1 MKKVLF
7 ILVVLLA
14 AVACKKQEQTAE
26 ESMSSISQATIDQ
39 AVEKIV
45 AKPETTDIDLV
56 ERGVKSV
63 ASLWMAE
70 DGTEEEFVEFCVN
83 NYIAD
88 SAARHTL
95 FNKLDRHIECLRGH
109 GDMVYV
115 DFMFPLH
122 VVGDTLM
129 DIDNMFAAYDPLAH
143 FTDDM
148 FESKIAFV
156 ALLNFPIYTLEE
168 KNELGGNWSREQ
180 WAYARMADWFVSRI
194 PASLTMAFTKA
205 NSEAGTYIESY
216 DIKMGCLRTKDG
228 QKIFPDG
235 MSLISHWNL
244 RDELKAQYADTSA
257 VAREKQEMIYQVML
271 RIIDQSI
278 PQCVINNEN
287 YIWYPYSNE
296 VQDLKGKKVDA
307 ERENDVRYQHLL
319 NQFYACKALDK
330 YSPAYPTAIDRA
342 FAHDM
347 EVSDKEIEEMFTTYL
362 QSEEAK
368 RVVALVRERLGRDL
382 RPYDIWYD
390 GFKVRSTINVEE
402 LSNKTRALYPNPAA
416 FKADMANILVKLGFP
431 REKAEFIQSKV
442 EVDAS
447 RSAGHAWTSQAKF
460 EPSRLRTR
468 IAPTGFD
475 YLGYNIACHEFGHN
489 VEQTISIQDVDYY
502 TMARVPSTA
511 FTEALAFVFQKRD
524 LQLLGI
530 NAKDE
535 MIDAMN
541 TIDIFWNGYEMM
553 GVSLVDLYT
562 WRWLYENPEATA
574 AQLREQVMAIAVDV
588 WNKYYAPY
596 FGVKDSPILAVYSHM
611 ISYPLYLSNYAYGNL
626 VEAQLEEHFEG
637 KNLGEEVLR
646 IYKGGRL
653 TPNHWMRNATGADVS
668 VDALLK
674 QTAGA
679 LDRMESAK

>member
-1 MKKVLF
+1 MKKLF
-7 ILVVLLA
+7 ILFA
-14 AVACKKQEQTAE
+14 AVVMMAACGRKEEAVKED
-26 ESMSSISQATIDQ
+26 ESMSSISEAYIDS
-39 AVEKIV
+39 AVQRIV
-45 AKPETTDIDLV
+45 AEPVEIDIEMV
-56 ERGVKSV
+56 ERGVRSA
-63 ASLWMAE
+63 ASMWMSE
-70 DGTEEEFVEFCVN
+70 DGTEQEFVDFCARHYV
-83 NYIAD
+83 AD

-95 FNKLDRHIECLRGH
+95 FNKIDRHIECLRGH
-109 GDMVYV
+109 GDMTYV

-122 VVGDTLM
+122 VPGDTLM
-129 DIDNMFAAYDPLAH
+129 AIDDMFAAYDPLAH

-148 FESKIAFV
+148 FASKIAFV
-156 ALLNFPIYTLEE
+156 ALLNFPIYTLDE
-168 KNELGGNWSREQ
+168 KNAMGGSWTREQ
-180 WAYARMADWFVSRI
+180 WAYARMADWFTSRI
-194 PASLTMAFTKA
+194 PANLTMAFTKA

-216 DIKMGCLRTKDG
+216 DIKMGKVRNEKG
-228 QKIFPDG
+228 EQMFPDG

-244 RDELKAQYADTSA
+244 RDELKTYYADSSA
-257 VAREKQEMIYQVML
+257 LAREKQEMIYQIML
-271 RIIDQSI
+271 RIIDQTI
-278 PQCVINNEN
+278 PACVINSEE
-287 YIWYPYSNE
+287 YVWYPVSNK
-296 VQDLKGKKVDA
+296 VTDLKGKEIEA
-307 ERENDVRYQHLL
+307 EREADVRYQHLL
-319 NQFYACKALDK
+319 NQFHACRAMDK
-330 YSPAYPTAIDRA
+330 YSPAYPTAIARA
-342 FAHDM
+342 FDHDM
-347 EVSDKEIEEMFTTYL
+347 EVSDKEIEKMFTAYL
-362 QSEEAK
+362 TSAEA
-368 RVVALVRERLGRDL
+368 RNVVALVRERLGRDL

-390 GFKVRSTINVEE
+390 GFKTRSTINADE
-402 LSNKTRALYPNPAA
+402 LSARTRKLYPDNAA

-468 IAPTGFD
+468 IKPDGFD

-524 LQLLGI
+524 LELLGI
-530 NAKDE
+530 TSKDAKAE
-535 MIDAMN
+535 AMN

-562 WRWLYENPEATA
+562 WRWLYDHQEATA
-574 AQLREQVMAIAVDV
+574 AELKAEVMNIAVDV

-596 FGVKDSPILAVYSHM
+596 FGVKDSPVLAVYSHM

-626 VEAQLEEHFEG
+626 VEAQLEEHFAG

-653 TPNHWMRNATGADVS
+653 TPNHWMRNATGSDVT

-674 QTAGA
+674 QTSDA
-679 LDRMESAK
+679 LNALK